1 VDLRPIH
8 VAGPLCF
15 SGDFLARDRMLPA
28 IEVGDILVFHDTGA
42 YTMGMWSRHCSRGMP
57 AVVGIEDD
65 GTFRTLRKREST
77 LDMVRFWS

>member
-1 VDLRPIH
+1 
-8 VAGPLCF
+8 
-15 SGDFLARDRMLPA
+15 MLPA